1 MRTCFC
7 LSAFLCVRESLCWGE
22 AETELRPAGGE
33 ASDFHRGLR
42 LRALPWGRGGLWPP
56 TIWYRF
62 AYAAYILLCVRLS
75 PSSPLPSLSFPC
87 YPLPPS
93 LHPSLHPSGLQRLRQ
108 WRNQEFKLGGAQLLG
123 ARSTPPLVSSALHF
137 TPSSCIICSPTA
149 LAMTFLPSTHLRAGG
164 LGSSPGIFYIF

>member
-22 AETELRPAGGE
+22 AETELHPGGGE

-42 LRALPWGRGGLWPP
+42 LRASPCGRRGLWPP

-75 PSSPLPSLSFPC
+75 PSSPLTLFPLLS
-87 YPLPPS
+87 PPS
-93 LHPSLHPSGLQRLRQ
+93 LPPFLPPSGLQRLRLRRRPSAYVGLRLQ
-108 WRNQEFKLGGAQLLG
+108 RGVASDRPLATIWY
-123 ARSTPPLVSSALHF
+123 RSAAFLATCGIRIDYYIRDVKTLTPQ
-137 TPSSCIICSPTA
+137 
-149 LAMTFLPSTHLRAGG
+149 
-164 LGSSPGIFYIF
+164 

>member
-42 LRALPWGRGGLWPP
+42 LRASPCGRGGLWPP

-75 PSSPLPSLSFPC
+75 PSSPPHSLSPAI
-87 YPLPPS
+87 PSIPPS
-93 LHPSLHPSGLQRLRQ
+93 LDPSGLQRLR
-108 WRNQEFKLGGAQLLG
+108 R
-123 ARSTPPLVSSALHF
+123 RSSAYVG
-137 TPSSCIICSPTA
+137 
-149 LAMTFLPSTHLRAGG
+149 LR
-164 LGSSPGIFYIF
+164 L